1 MKTQLTL
8 FVCML
13 FSALS
18 YAEPLRVE
26 VDELS
31 QDLSAYKIIDVRDP
45 ASYQEGHIK
54 GAVNFPATLTFD
66 DQTTSGRITPPNE
79 MQPLIQQSGI
89 DINDAIAIYDD
100 GSFFDAARLFW
111 SLEVYG
117 FRKVKLLNS
126 SYSEWQSLGLPISTK
141 PTIPTPSNY
150 VAAIDNSRL
159 ATKFATQIASRSSSQ
174 TVIDARTEAAYQGL
188 TSTAQRFGHIPQ
200 AQHIP
205 ATHNISSKN
214 DVYKL
219 KNLAELEETYQGISK
234 QQKVIIYCA
243 IGRVSST
250 NYFALRELGY
260 DVANYDASWREWGND
275 FNLPIN
281 NPSEQ

>member
-1 MKTQLTL
+1 MKYWLYLMVGL
-8 FVCML
+8 FVSSM
-13 FSALS
+13 SNAD
-18 YAEPLRVE
+18 PLRVE
-26 VDELS
+26 LDELS
-31 QDLSAYKIIDVRDP
+31 MNPSAYKIIDVRDP
-45 ASYQEGHIK
+45 LSYQEGHIK

-66 DQTTSGRITPPNE
+66 DQTTSGRITPPNQ
-79 MQPLIQQSGI
+79 MQILLRERGLDI
-89 DINDAIAIYDD
+89 DDNIAIYDD

-117 FRKVKLLNS
+117 FTKVKLLNS
-126 SYSEWQSLGLPISTK
+126 SFSEWQSLGLPISTEPTLTK
-141 PTIPTPSNY
+141 PSQY
-150 VAAIDNSRL
+150 VAAINNTRL
-159 ATKFATQIASRSSSQ
+159 ATKFATQIASRSPSQ
-174 TVIDARTEAAYQGL
+174 TVIDARSEAAYQGL

-200 AQHIP
+200 AEHIP
-205 ATHNISSKN
+205 ATHNIATGG
-214 DVYKL
+214 DVYRL
-219 KNLAELEETYQGISK
+219 KNLAELKETYQNINK

-275 FNLPIN
+275 FTLPIN